1 MTKHLVPLAVG
12 ISLLAGCATMD
23 AFKTLQTSVQSNGIV
38 LSRAFHYSGKAH
50 VYLTWIRPDGST
62 IQNIKRYKGG
72 TFEATVAN
80 PSSGTFVEDTATPP
94 LISNTQYSY
103 KLTFAK
109 DGTTS
114 EVNRFIT
121 PIDAPSDQATLVD
134 PSYGGNANNLLTAS
148 TTPTLKWKK
157 LSLALPAD
165 RTLSY
170 MVTIAKLDPTTLTDP
185 SKFSGNAGAA
195 MDVAYSALIDPSK
208 HENGENV
215 EVAYGTK
222 SDIGLAT
229 ELMQAL
235 EKAGDSGGNNLSA
248 LKPKDTNVQ
257 PLVAGEKYAWTVA
270 PIVITKDQTAFALG
284 NLATPYFFQA
294 Q

>member
-1 MTKHLVPLAVG
+1 
-12 ISLLAGCATMD
+12 MD

-38 LSRAFHYSGKAH
+38 LSRAFHYAGKAH

-62 IQNIKRYKGG
+62 IQNIKRYKGAN
-72 TFEATVAN
+72 FEATVAN
-80 PSSGTFVEDTATPP
+80 PAAGSTFVEDTANPA
-94 LISNTQYSY
+94 LVSNTQYSY
-103 KLTFAK
+103 KLTFGK
-109 DGTTS
+109 DGNTS

-121 PIDAPSDQATLVD
+121 PIEAPSDQATLVE
-134 PSYGGNANNLLTAS
+134 PYFGGDKNAVLTAS

-157 LSLALPAD
+157 LALALPATQ
-165 RTLSY
+165 TLSY
-170 MVTIAKLDPTTLTDP
+170 MVTIAKLDPASLTDP
-185 SKFSGNAGAA
+185 SKFSANAGAA

-208 HENGENV
+208 HENGENI
-215 EVAYGTK
+215 EVTYGTK
-222 SDIGLAT
+222 SDIGLAA

-235 EKAGDSGGNNLSA
+235 ENAGNSGGNNLSA

-270 PIVITKDQTAFALG
+270 PIVVTKDQTAFALG